1 VSRLLGARR
10 RDERGSL
17 ALEMVLLAPSI
28 LLLLGLIY
36 AYGRVGQ
43 VNGVMESGARD
54 AARSAT
60 LARSMPEA
68 RTRAERVVE
77 DALKAAPASCRDAP
91 TVRVTGDDP
100 THPDAFVPGG
110 ALRVEVSCSYDL
122 SDLGLPG
129 APGRLTARSSFTSML
144 DPYRGVE

>member
-1 VSRLLGARR
+1 MRPALR

-17 ALEMVLLAPSI
+17 ALEMAMIAPAI

-60 LARSMPEA
+60 IARSMQEA
-68 RTRAERVVE
+68 REVAKRVVD
-77 DALKAAPASCRDAP
+77 DALTAAPPSCRDDP
-91 TVRVTGDDP
+91 TVTVSGGDPSD
-100 THPDAFVPGG
+100 PDAFVRGG
-110 ALRVEVSCSYDL
+110 AIRVEVSCRYDI

-129 APGRLTARSSFTSML
+129 APGSLTARSSFTSML

>member
-1 VSRLLGARR
+1 MRVGSRVRG
-10 RDERGSL
+10 ERGSL
-17 ALEMVLLAPSI
+17 ALELVLLAPAI
-28 LLLLGLIY
+28 LLLLALIY

-60 LARSMPEA
+60 IARSMAEA
-68 RTRAERVVE
+68 RDRAERVVD
-77 DALKAAPASCRDAP
+77 DALAAAPASCRDHP
-91 TVRVTGDDP
+91 TVTVSGGDAA
-100 THPDAFVPGG
+100 HPNAFVPGG
-110 ALRVEVSCSYDL
+110 AIRVEVSCRYDV

-129 APGRLTARSSFTSML
+129 APGKLTARSSFTSML

>member
-1 VSRLLGARR
+1 MRTRR

-17 ALEMVLLAPSI
+17 ALEMVLLAPAI

-60 LARSMPEA
+60 LARSMAEA
-68 RTRAERVVE
+68 RDRAKEVVD
-77 DALKAAPASCRDAP
+77 DALTAAPEDCRNDR
-91 TVRVTGDDP
+91 TVTVSGGDP
-100 THPDAFVPGG
+100 SRPDAFVPGG
-110 ALRVEVSCSYDL
+110 AIRVEVTCTYSL
-122 SDLGLPG
+122 ADLGLPG
-129 APGRLTARSSFTSML
+129 APGTLTARSSFTSML
-144 DPYRGVE
+144 DIYRGVQ

>member
-1 VSRLLGARR
+1 MRR

-17 ALEMVLLAPSI
+17 ALEMVMIAPAL

-60 LARSMPEA
+60 LARSMQEA
-68 RTRAERVVE
+68 RDRAEQVVD
-77 DALKAAPASCRDAP
+77 DALRAAPPTCRDHP
-91 TVRVTGDDP
+91 TVTVSGGDP
-100 THPDAFVPGG
+100 AHPDAFVPGG
-110 ALRVEVSCSYDL
+110 VIRVAVSCTYDI

-129 APGRLTARSSFTSML
+129 APGTLTSRSSFTSML
-144 DPYRGVE
+144 DPHRGVDD